1 MCVISR
7 KQSILFTLKFY
18 TAMVQEVEKL
28 WLKSYPKGVP
38 ETINPDHFGSLLEF
52 MDDCLKQYGDKP
64 GYENLGVIMT
74 YNEVDKQ
81 ARNFAAF
88 LQSKGLKKGDRIAV
102 QMPNMIQ
109 YAITVM
115 GALRAGLTVVNTN
128 PLYTPQEMRHQFND
142 SGATALVI
150 VANFAASLQTILA
163 ETKLKTVIITEV
175 ADVVPGIKGWV
186 MNMAIKYVKKMV
198 PPFDIPNAIK
208 FNDAL
213 AEGAKA
219 KYTKPDVQNSD
230 LAFLQYTGGTTGV
243 SKGAML
249 THRNILANMEMLVA
263 WTFFKLDKPGEEIII
278 TALPLYHIFALTFNF
293 FGPMRYGAKNVL
305 ITNPRDMDG
314 FVAELKRH
322 KFSVISGVN
331 TLFNGL
337 LNHPE
342 FANCDFSHLKISLG
356 GGMAVQDAVAEKWE
370 KVTGCVLNEAYG
382 LTETSPGLTVNPMDG
397 THRRGYIG
405 LPIPSTEIGIFND
418 DNQMVPLG
426 ERGEIW
432 ARGPQIM
439 LGYWQRPDETAN
451 VMHDNWFK
459 TGDIGVMDESGFIKI
474 VDRKKEMIL
483 VSGFNVYP
491 NEVENAIALHPKV
504 LEVGVIGVPDDKSHE
519 AVKAFI
525 VKKDPSLTADEIKEF
540 CKQHLT
546 GYKVPKHVEFRTE
559 LPKTNV
565 GKILRRVLKDTDTT
579 IKKS

>member
-1 MCVISR
+1 
-7 KQSILFTLKFY
+7 
-18 TAMVQEVEKL
+18 MVQEVEKI

-38 ETINPDHFGSLLEF
+38 ETVNPDHFPSLLEF
-52 MDDCLKQYGDKP
+52 MDDCLKEYGNQP

-74 YNEVDKQ
+74 YNEVAALAQ
-81 ARNFAAF
+81 NFAAF
-88 LQSKGLKKGDRIAV
+88 LQKRGLKKGDRIAV

-109 YAITVM
+109 YAIVVM
-115 GALRAGLTVVNTN
+115 GALRAGLTIVNTN
-128 PLYTPQEMRHQFND
+128 PLYTPQEMKHQFND

-150 VANFAASLQTILA
+150 VANFAASLESILP
-163 ETKLKTVIITEV
+163 EVPNLKTIIITEV
-175 ADVVPGIKGWV
+175 ADVVPGLKGWV
-186 MNMAIKYVKKMV
+186 MNMAIKHVKKMV
-198 PPFDIPNAIK
+198 PPYNIPQAIK
-208 FNDAL
+208 FNDAMK
-213 AEGAKA
+213 EGAKS
-219 KYTKPDVQNSD
+219 KYTKPNIQAND

-249 THRNILANMEMLVA
+249 THRNMLANMEMLVA
-263 WTFFKLDKPGEEIII
+263 WTSFRLDKPGEEIII

-293 FGPMRYGAKNVL
+293 FGPMRYGGKNVL

-337 LNHPE
+337 LNNPE
-342 FANCDFSHLKISLG
+342 FKNCDFSHLKISLG

-370 KVTGCVLNEAYG
+370 AVTGCILNEAYG
-382 LTETSPGLTVNPMDG
+382 LTETSPGLTANPMDG
-397 THRRGYIG
+397 THRRGHIG
-405 LPIPSTEIGIFND
+405 LPLPSTEVGVFDD
-418 DNQMVPLG
+418 DNNMVAIG

-432 ARGPQIM
+432 ARGPQVM
-439 LGYWQRPDETAN
+439 AGYWQRQDETDK
-451 VMHDNWFK
+451 VMHDGWFK
-459 TGDIGVMDESGFIKI
+459 TGDIGIMDEQGFFKI

-504 LEVGVIGVPDDKSHE
+504 LEVGVIGVPDEKSNE

-525 VKKDPSLTADEIKEF
+525 VKKDESLTAEEVKEF

-546 GYKVPKHVEFRTE
+546 GYKVPKYVEFRTE

-579 IKKS
+579 IKKG

>member
-1 MCVISR
+1 
-7 KQSILFTLKFY
+7 
-18 TAMVQEVEKL
+18 MVQQVEKL

-38 ETINPDHFGSLLEF
+38 ETVNPDHFPSLLEF
-52 MDDCLKQYGDKP
+52 MDDCLKQYGNKP

-74 YNEVDKQ
+74 YNEVDKL
-81 ARNFAAF
+81 AKDFAAF
-88 LQSKGLKKGDRIAV
+88 LQKRGLKKGDRIAV
-102 QMPNMIQ
+102 QMPNIIQ
-109 YAITVM
+109 YAIVVM

-128 PLYTPQEMRHQFND
+128 PLYTPQEMKHQFND

-150 VANFAASLQTILA
+150 VANFAASLQGILA
-163 ETKLKTVIITEV
+163 ETGLKTVIVTEV
-175 ADVVPGIKGWV
+175 ADVVPGLKGWA
-186 MNMAIKYVKKMV
+186 MNMALKYIKKMV

-213 AEGAKA
+213 SEGAKL
-219 KYTKPDVQNSD
+219 KYVKPEMKNTD

-249 THRNILANMEMLVA
+249 THRNMLANMEMLVA

-293 FGPMRYGAKNVL
+293 FGPMRYGAKSVL

-337 LNHPE
+337 LNNPG
-342 FANCDFSHLKISLG
+342 FASCDFSHLKISLG

-405 LPIPSTEIGIFND
+405 IPIPSTEIGIFND
-418 DNQMVPLG
+418 DNEMVPLG

-432 ARGPQIM
+432 ARGPQVM
-439 LGYWQRPDETAN
+439 KGYWKRDDETAN
-451 VMHDNWFK
+451 VMHGDWFK
-459 TGDIGVMDESGFIKI
+459 TGDIGVMDQDGFIKI

-491 NEVENAIALHPKV
+491 NEVENAIALNPKV

-525 VKKDPSLTADEIKEF
+525 VKKDDSLTAEEIKEF

-546 GYKVPKHVEFRTE
+546 GYKIPKHVEFRTE

-579 IKKS
+579 GKK